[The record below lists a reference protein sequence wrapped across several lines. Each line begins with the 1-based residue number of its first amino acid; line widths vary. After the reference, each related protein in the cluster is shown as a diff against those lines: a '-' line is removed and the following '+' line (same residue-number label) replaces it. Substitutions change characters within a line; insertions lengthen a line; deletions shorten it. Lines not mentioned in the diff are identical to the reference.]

1 VSRNGVAL
9 MHDPQDDYEDIA
21 FFAGDEEAREEAL
34 LWGRAVLY
42 QIFGPVEGETIFSG
56 LPELAV
62 IWIYANLLLRAPEA

>member
-1 VSRNGVAL
+1 MGRDGVAS

-21 FFAGDEEAREEAL
+21 FFAGDDEAREEAL

-42 QIFGPVEGETIFSG
+42 QIFGPVEGEAILNA

-62 IWIYANLLLRAPEA
+62 IWLYANLVLQAPEV